1 MQPAENTS
9 FQIGY
14 FIEGRGNKKFHIVD
28 ARTLQSAYDTEV
40 DGEINLWVDPHVE
53 MSSSMKRESN
63 KRKREKRKCRMK
75 LF

>member
-1 MQPAENTS
+1 MQPDENTY

-14 FIEGRGNKKFHIVD
+14 FIEGRDNKKFHIVD
-28 ARTLQSAYDTEV
+28 ARTLQSTSDTEV
-40 DGEINLWVDPHVE
+40 DGQISLWVDPHVE
-53 MSSSMKRESN
+53 MSLSMKKESN